1 MYPEYDPNE
10 PTLGQ
15 SFADMLR
22 GLKNPQN
29 LQQVG
34 QGIVNTAQLVPNVIE
49 SLGRGGVAQAVG
61 TMGDLRDLRNTV
73 QSYLPQSVQNFSN
86 AAEFMTNPYAKAL
99 TQTAPTT
106 EQTLDFVPRATA
118 PYEGYKQHETL
129 GEYIAPALGYFG
141 GKALKATKD
150 LPIGMTIQDVTPP
163 IEPAKVAEAL
173 RQPEKNALGFYSPLE
188 EAVGNLQN
196 QKGTGQQYL
205 AQLLKTQGVKQ
216 EEVATRGLD
225 TFLESNPKVTREQM
239 AQYLRENPVQLKE
252 TVLGANSQRDL
263 NTMNYNDYFLD
274 EGRVLDD
281 PDYVSSR
288 ADDIAYDYE
297 SNNPDIVQMMREN
310 TMKELGFTADDLA
323 NPYNEAKFQQKVN
336 DSIYED
342 SLKQAEEEY
351 RDNPFMEHTDE
362 LGYRVTGN
370 DDMGYD
376 VIDPTGNPI
385 NYRNNGSMSLSEAEE
400 AIREHALDRGYLHM
414 EEDELGTKYH
424 DYTLPN
430 GENYR
435 EVLIQY
441 DPKLSYKDSI
451 RELTPEDKQRLGVDT
466 GVLAKVK
473 DTWGYYPSREVAEM
487 QLSSRL
493 PKYESG
499 HFDEPN
505 ILAHFRTTDRTI
517 DGKKTLFVEEI
528 QSDWHQAGRKKG
540 YEQDVKPLQET
551 YDKLAQEQH
560 DYLKE
565 MYKKYSP
572 YATDPEKMKML
583 DTLPDSTRKMVFE
596 TLHKQ
601 MSPTE
606 IEKYETLFNQN
617 KDALKALQEAKRNTV
632 PDAPFKKNWQE
643 LAMKRAM
650 QMAAEGGYDRVA
662 FTTGKQQAD
671 RYSLSKQI
679 SEIHLSG
686 TDLVAYDNN
695 GNAVIKQT
703 GVTKDNLADYIGKEP
718 AQKLLEQKPQGTLR
732 SLSGVDL
739 DVGGEGMKGFYDKIL
754 PDFINKY
761 GKKHGL
767 KVGQTNLKSRGI
779 PDASLVYET
788 AQKYGYSKQQ
798 FDRLPLEE
806 QKKIRNES
814 MPKGEQVH
822 YFDLTPQAKESFL
835 KKGQPMFAVA
845 PAMAITDEDSRRD
858 ILEQLF
864 NKQK

>member
-15 SFADMLR
+15 SFADILR
-22 GLKNPQN
+22 GFKNPQAY
-29 LQQVG
+29 QQVG
-34 QGIVNTAQLVPNVIE
+34 QGLVNTAKVIPNVAE
-49 SLGRGGVAQAVG
+49 SLARGGVAQAVG

-73 QSYLPQSVQNFSN
+73 QSYLPQSVQNFGN

-99 TQTAPTT
+99 IQKAPTT
-106 EQTLDFVPRATA
+106 EQTLEAVPRVTA

-129 GEYIAPALGYFG
+129 GEYIAPSLGYFG
-141 GKALKATKD
+141 AKAIKATKD

-163 IEPAKVAEAL
+163 APPEKIAEAL
-173 RQPEKNALGFYSPLE
+173 RLPEKNAMGFYSPLD
-188 EAVGNLQN
+188 EAVMNLQN

-239 AQYLRENPVQLKE
+239 AQYLRENPVELKE

-263 NTMNYNDYFLD
+263 DTMKYDDYFLD

-310 TMKELGFTADDLA
+310 TMKELGFTADDLK

-336 DSIYED
+336 DNIYED

-370 DDMGYD
+370 DDMGYH

-385 NYRNNGSMSLSEAEE
+385 NYRNNGSMRLSEAEE

-435 EVLIQY
+435 EVLMQY
-441 DPKLSYKDSI
+441 EPKRSPPNYEIKELGKDFYDKTKNFGIFDGDKLINTWHGRQNAEDWLKGNKENYK
-451 RELTPEDKQRLGVDT
+451 EYGN
-466 GVLAKVK
+466 
-473 DTWGYYPSREVAEM
+473 
-487 QLSSRL
+487 
-493 PKYESG
+493 YESG

-540 YEQDVKPLQET
+540 YKTPINFDEKIKPLSEQDKQITGTDEGVMMQKPDGVWG
-551 YDKLAQEQH
+551 YMPSREQAV
-560 DYLKE
+560 DYLTKKE
-565 MYKKYSP
+565 GYK
-572 YATDPEKMKML
+572 
-583 DTLPDSTRKMVFE
+583 
-596 TLHKQ
+596 
-601 MSPTE
+601 
-606 IEKYETLFNQN
+606 
-617 KDALKALQEAKRNTV
+617 V

-643 LAMKRAM
+643 LAMKRAI
-650 QMAAEGGYDRVA
+650 QMATEGGYDRVA
-662 FTTGKQQAD
+662 FTTGKQQAA

-679 SEIHLSG
+679 SRVNYTEAGVLR
-686 TDLVAYDNN
+686 AYDNN
-695 GNAVIKQT
+695 GKMVISKKLDSPDQIE
-703 GVTKDNLADYIGKEP
+703 DYIGKEP
-718 AQKLLEQKPQGTLR
+718 AKKLMEQDLKSTYIGETESGQKIAHGNPNMFNARE
-732 SLSGVDL
+732 LSGVNL

-767 KVGQTNLKSRGI
+767 KVGQTTLSGFKSKNLYNDQDS
-779 PDASLVYET
+779 
-788 AQKYGYSKQQ
+788 
-798 FDRLPLEE
+798 
-806 QKKIRNES
+806 
-814 MPKGEQVH
+814 VH
-822 YFDLTPQAKESFL
+822 YFDLTPEAKESFL